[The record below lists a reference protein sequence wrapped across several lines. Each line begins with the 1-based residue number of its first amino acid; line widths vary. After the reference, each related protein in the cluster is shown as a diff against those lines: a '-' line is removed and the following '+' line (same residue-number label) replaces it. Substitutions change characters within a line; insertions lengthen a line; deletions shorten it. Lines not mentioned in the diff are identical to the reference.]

1 MRTTRTVLLA
11 TFTTLCVVAACA
23 PPQPLSRPIAPDR
36 APAVL
41 ECAAEQ
47 MRSAG
52 FVSTSSASRTDAVN
66 GQRRVT
72 RGEESW
78 NDVLTARVHPDV
90 DDGGWVLEMFL
101 GTGLYNSDRHSPPAS
116 GLARSTAYS
125 ILEACAPR
133 SQGVASA
140 AEE

>member
-1 MRTTRTVLLA
+1 MRTTSAVLLA
-11 TFTTLCVVAACA
+11 GVVPLCVVFACA
-23 PPQPLSRPIAPDR
+23 PPQPMSRPIAAER

-41 ECAAEQ
+41 ACAAEQ

-52 FVSTSSASRTDAVN
+52 FASTGSASRTDAVN

-78 NDVLTARVHPDV
+78 DDVLTARVRPDV
-90 DDGGWVLEMFL
+90 DEGGWVLEMFL

-133 SQGVASA
+133 AQGIASR
-140 AEE
+140 ER

>member
-1 MRTTRTVLLA
+1 MRTTSAALLA
-11 TFTTLCVVAACA
+11 TVAPLFAVVACA
-23 PPQPLSRPIAPDR
+23 PPRPMSRPIAPER

-52 FVSTSSASRTDAVN
+52 FVSTSSASGADAVN

-90 DDGGWVLEMFL
+90 DEGGWVLELFL

-125 ILEACAPR
+125 ILDTCAPHAQR
-133 SQGVASA
+133 A
-140 AEE
+140 AALEE